1 MLLQG
6 QSDLLMG
13 HVLVLYQ
20 LKLPELHRLV
30 RTSCHK
36 PPLQEMT
43 FVLNS
48 RQGRPAEW
56 CRRSEIPGQGRGT
69 ATTRHRRE
77 RPRFPEGFLTPA
89 RRSAASRSEEGNAQ
103 RVS

>member
-6 QSDLLMG
+6 QSGLLMA

-48 RQGRPAEW
+48 RQGRLN
-56 CRRSEIPGQGRGT
+56 G
-69 ATTRHRRE
+69 
-77 RPRFPEGFLTPA
+77 
-89 RRSAASRSEEGNAQ
+89 
-103 RVS
+103 